1 MIREA
6 KTDRYPMSLGELSNV

>member
-1 MIREA
+1 MVREA